1 LGYKFTWSPIGV
13 LKAANN
19 DAKFIQ
25 FSNEYTIPSKDLL
38 YNTFQIE
45 VNPALSFEGYAN
57 RDSINY
63 KDIYGLKDAEKVIR
77 GTLRYRGYCTI
88 VAAFKEL
95 GLLRE
100 EKAMGSSWV

>member
-1 LGYKFTWSPIGV
+1 MR
-13 LKAANN
+13 AANN

-25 FSNEYTIPSKDLL
+25 FKNEYTIPSADLL
-38 YNTFQIE
+38 YNTFNVE

-57 RDSINY
+57 RNSINY

-77 GTLRYRGYCTI
+77 GTLRYKGYCTI

-95 GLLRE
+95 GLLKE
-100 EKAMGSSWV
+100 EPVKGTSWVEYLKLLLLN